1 MPRRRDVS
9 VSGSPKHPYRRHTFD
24 FSNGSQQDILLVLL
38 IGNILH
44 DFVDDSLGELSLFV
58 FLGLLLIAD
67 PRIQD
72 SLDFGVDGSLLLEDE
87 GFAFELG
94 SFLGAAW
101 LAFRDCLQRLL
112 RDHEP
117 WRERRGPW

>member
-1 MPRRRDVS
+1 MLACLNHRNI
-9 VSGSPKHPYRRHTFD
+9 HYRRHTFD

-72 SLDFGVDGSLLLEDE
+72 GLDFSVDGSLLLEDE

-94 SFLGAAW
+94 GFLEAAW
-101 LAFRDCLQRLL
+101 LAFRDCLRHLTSNP
-112 RDHEP
+112 EP
-117 WRERRGPW
+117 